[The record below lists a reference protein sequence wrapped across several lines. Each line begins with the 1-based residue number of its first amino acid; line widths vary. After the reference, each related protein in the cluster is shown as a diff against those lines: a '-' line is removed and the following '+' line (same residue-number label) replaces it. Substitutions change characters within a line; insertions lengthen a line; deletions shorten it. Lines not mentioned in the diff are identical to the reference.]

1 MKKYLLGVD
10 LGTTNVKAMLFSED
24 GKICACEK
32 GEARKLPNDLRT
44 L

>member
-24 GKICACEK
+24 GNFRF
-32 GEARKLPNDLRT
+32 RKNRLKE
-44 L
+44 